1 MKVVY
6 IGPFPITG
14 GGVTNKNRDLYEAL
28 SIAGMQIEKID
39 LHKITKRKST
49 GELVRLFGA
58 LIDRSNVFIIG
69 VSTGNNTRRNF
80 TRLLYFI
87 NRKSMKKSIIL
98 VMGGIDDKNI
108 AKDSAYKKVMSC
120 FKRVYVETEGMRENL
135 EAAGMQNVAVYP
147 NCRFRPQYDIPMH
160 KHKKPLR
167 CVFFSSVQPEK
178 GVDIVLEAANILPEV
193 EFDIYGNV
201 TEGCQAT
208 FTAAVNDLPNV
219 KYQGIFKGSSD
230 NTYAVLSQYDI
241 LLFPTKW
248 DTEGVPG
255 ILVEGKIAGL
265 AEIVSN
271 RSHNAE
277 LITDGIDGM
286 VLYQN
291 TSCELVKVIKE
302 LDNNDVLL
310 QRMRLNS
317 KKSGEKYY
325 IENNIA
331 NIIDN
336 LGGYKETDIF
346 LFPYFLYQFTA
357 AIQSYSV
364 LRESLLV

>member
-178 GVDIVLEAANILPEV
+178 GVDFVLKAAEA
-193 EFDIYGNV
+193 
-201 TEGCQAT
+201 
-208 FTAAVNDLPNV
+208 LPNV
-219 KYQGIFKGSSD
+219 DFIFYGKIVDGFKEDFLNNVESLPNVSYCGVFKGTSEEV
-230 NTYAVLSQYDI
+230 YAELSQYDV
-241 LLFPTKW
+241 LLLPTRW
-248 DTEGVPG
+248 EAEGVPG

-265 AEIVSN
+265 AEIVTDHN
-271 RSHNAE
+271 YNAE
-277 LITDGIDGM
+277 IVENGQDGIVLKNNTVEELIEA
-286 VLYQN
+286 VLYVQEN
-291 TSCELVKVIKE
+291 P
-302 LDNNDVLL
+302 DVLKK
-310 QRMRLNS
+310 MKLNS
-317 KKSGEKYY
+317 RKSAEKYY
-325 IENNIA
+325 IENYSH
-331 NIIDN
+331 IISN
-336 LGGYKETDIF
+336 EI
-346 LFPYFLYQFTA
+346 
-357 AIQSYSV
+357 V
-364 LRESLLV
+364 N